1 MSANGWSNVG
11 RTGWTNTL
19 LCSLMVTLGI
29 GVNDH
34 DMGSYMRGVGLAPL
48 FARMRCIHGYT

>member
-48 FARMRCIHGYT
+48 FASMR